1 MNERTP
7 VAEAD
12 AGASS
17 RSAKRAAAA
26 RERELFVRWQRDGDK
41 RARDELVRSFTPLA
55 RNLVRRYSRSSEPYD
70 DLLQVAMMGLVKA
83 IDRYDVDRGFSFQSF
98 AVPTVLGEMRRYF
111 RDSGWSL
118 HVPRGGQERALAL
131 RSAHEQ
137 LMDQGGHA
145 PTVEELAHYL
155 DWPQEQVL
163 EAMQVLSAYDTVS
176 LDAPAPGAQTEDA
189 SFADSLGDDD
199 PGFEL
204 VELDLTVASALREI
218 EPRDRAVLRMRFAEE
233 LTQTQI
239 AARIGVSQ
247 MQVSRLLRRTL
258 DQLRELS
265 GERGGQSEQPAVDSS
280 AGVSGLAGAVQ
291 RAPETPPRQAAA

>member
-1 MNERTP
+1 MNKRTP
-7 VAEAD
+7 ATEVD
-12 AGASS
+12 SSVSS

-26 RERELFVRWQRDGDK
+26 RQRELFVRWQSDGDA
-41 RARDELVRSFTPLA
+41 RARDELVRSFTPLV
-55 RNLVRRYSRSSEPYD
+55 RSLVRRYSRSSEPFD
-70 DLLQVAMMGLVKA
+70 DLLQVAMIGLLKA
-83 IDRYDVDRGFSFQSF
+83 IDRYDVERGFSFQSF

-137 LMDQGGHA
+137 LMDQRGHA
-145 PTVEELAHYL
+145 PTVEELARYL
-155 DWPQEQVL
+155 GWAQEQVL
-163 EAMQVLSAYDTVS
+163 DAMQVLSAYDTVS

-204 VELDLTVASALREI
+204 VELDLTVASALHEI
-218 EPRDRAVLRMRFAEE
+218 SPRDRAILRLRFVEE

-265 GERGGQSEQPAVDSS
+265 DERGEGHEQAGDDPPA
-280 AGVSGLAGAVQ
+280 ATNGHAGA
-291 RAPETPPRQAAA
+291 AAHAGASPSRQAAA